1 MMQFKKIAVSLAAA
15 GVVGLLPV
23 TGALAAD
30 VTVAIASTFTTL
42 DPYDANDTMSQN
54 VAKSFYEGLFGF
66 DKDMNLK
73 NVLADSYEPSADGLT
88 YVVKLKQGVKF
99 SDGSDFDA
107 AAVKANFDRVTNPD
121 NHLKRYGLYSNISK
135 TEVVDKY
142 TVKFTLAKPFSAFIN
157 QLAHPS
163 AGMICPKTL
172 ETYKGKE
179 VGFHPCGTGPYVMTA
194 YNPSEVLKV
203 KKNPNYW
210 RAGLPK
216 LDGITWKPV
225 VENSTRAAMIQ
236 TGEAQFAYPMPA
248 EQVKQL
254 QGAKNV
260 TITASPSIVERW
272 VSMNMNVKPFDNPK
286 VRQALNYA
294 VNKEALCKVVFKG
307 YAVPATGV
315 APKGV
320 DYAVQFG
327 AWPYDVKKAR
337 QLLAEAGYPNGFETT
352 LWSAYNHTT
361 AQKVIQFMQQQLAQV
376 GVKVKVQ
383 ALEAGQRVAQVES
396 VADPKKAGVR
406 MYYIGWSTSTGELDW
421 VLRPNLA
428 GFSTPPKMTNT
439 AYYQNPEFD
448 KAIMD
453 ALSTT
458 DRAKKT
464 EYYTKAQEM
473 AWKDAPWIFL
483 CVEQNVAASA
493 ANFKNFNILPDGGY
507 DFYDAELVK

>member
-1 MMQFKKIAVSLAAA
+1 MIQFKKFAVSLAAA
-15 GVVGLLPV
+15 GVIGLVPV

-42 DPYDANDTMSQN
+42 DPYDANDTLSQN
-54 VAKSFYEGLFGF
+54 AAKSFYEGLFGF

-73 NVLADSYEPSADGLT
+73 NVLAKSYEPSADGLT
-88 YVVKLKQGVKF
+88 YIIKLQEGVMF
-99 SDGSDFDA
+99 TDGTEFDA
-107 AAVKANFDRVTNPD
+107 AAVKANFDRVTNPA
-121 NHLKRYGLYSNISK
+121 NHLKRYSLYSNIDK
-135 TEVVDKY
+135 TDVVDKY
-142 TVKFTLAKPFSAFIN
+142 TVKFTLKKPFSAFIN

-179 VGFHPCGTGPYVMTA
+179 VGFHPCGTGPYIMTD
-194 YNPSEVLKV
+194 YNPSEILKV

-216 LDGITWKPV
+216 LDGIIWKPV

-254 QGAKNV
+254 ETVKGVK
-260 TITASPSIVERW
+260 ITTSPSIVERW

-294 VNKEALCKVVFKG
+294 VNKKALCKVVFKDF
-307 YAVPATGV
+307 ATPATGV
-315 APKGV
+315 APQGV
-320 DYAVQFG
+320 DFAVQFG
-327 AWPYDVKKAR
+327 EWPYDPKKAR
-337 QLLAEAGYPNGFETT
+337 ELLKEAGYPNGFETT

-361 AQKVIQFMQQQLAQV
+361 AQKVIQFLQQQFAQV
-376 GVKVKVQ
+376 GVKVQVQ

-421 VLRPNLA
+421 VLRPLLA
-428 GFSTPPKMTNT
+428 GFNIPPKMTNT
-439 AYYQNPEFD
+439 AYYQNDAFD
-448 KAIMD
+448 KAITD

-458 DRAKKT
+458 DRAKKA
-464 EYYTKAQEM
+464 ELYKAAQEM
-473 AWKDAPWIFL
+473 VWKDAPWIFL
-483 CVEQNVAASA
+483 CVEKNVSASSDKL
-493 ANFKNFNILPDGGY
+493 KNFNILPDGGY